1 MSEDQAK
8 IYHLSH
14 GADVVAQLIQIK
26 DKSKKAGKFAK
37 YITIFEEALLRLQ
50 TDPHGWGDPVYR
62 SKTVDATAFRGIIR
76 PVVFRY
82 VIYEESRTVVLIS
95 VELFAEFD

>member
-26 DKSKKAGKFAK
+26 DKSKKAGKFAE

-50 TDPHGWGDPVYR
+50 RPL
-62 SKTVDATAFRGIIR
+62 TARVKDRG
-76 PVVFRY
+76 
-82 VIYEESRTVVLIS
+82 
-95 VELFAEFD
+95 FDQCRAICRI